1 MPTSPSHTRNSSTGA
16 KTKRDFDD
24 IIEKDNNHDQSI
36 NPNSKRRRSHLPSLP
51 SQSRAQSSPRKAKK
65 PRNNSSTSSSVQ
77 GHKFYS
83 HTEKETDLVKAI
95 IELIQYYARY
105 RPRYDQSFT
114 AERAGVTKLNKLWD
128 FDTVDNGKIY
138 LKPIQK
144 FNITEEEILFVIR
157 KAKGELREED
167 WETVEKVIAYSYSE
181 NWFIM
186 TLGGTVHD
194 ETKDNLAG
202 TVEKAINRLLN
213 ELGAQLEFS
222 RRTEFRIECTI
233 DSNQETDPP
242 TKTIIERKADV
253 GWRKNGESYPAVLAE
268 IEHSQRDYEGYEVI
282 HQYLTRSP
290 DLVVKYAFALK
301 IGYEAGSAKGLDVTW
316 TLYRR
321 VIKEG
326 NILTSEVVG
335 KPVVLRNKKRRN
347 SSSAVLNS
355 NVFNLCIRQILPK
368 RNYWDARFT
377 SEILDAKVTVTG
389 RQILDCV
396 IKAEAVAQQM
406 KNEKAASPEVPEG
419 EGSGFIVEVRPP
431 TEDEKSYRNWEL
443 VKTEKSDRA
452 SAERE
457 LREKKRKRSEEE
469 EEKDWIAEEGG
480 VAIMVGDGDSFKRTT
495 RSMARRGGEEKEVYR
510 KGRKGRV

>member
-16 KTKRDFDD
+16 NTKRDFDD
-24 IIEKDNNHDQSI
+24 FIKKDNIHDQSI
-36 NPNSKRRRSHLPSLP
+36 YSNSKRRRSHLPSLP

-77 GHKFYS
+77 RHNFSS
-83 HTEKETDLVKAI
+83 HTETETDLVKAI

-128 FDTVDNGKIY
+128 FDVVDDGKIY
-138 LKPIQK
+138 LKPVQK
-144 FNITEEEILFVIR
+144 FNITEEEIRFVIR

-167 WETVEKVIAYSYSE
+167 WETVERVIAYSYSE

-186 TLGGTVHD
+186 TLAGTVHD

-202 TVEKAINRLLN
+202 TVEKAINKLLN

-222 RRTEFRIECTI
+222 RRTEFRIACTI

-253 GWRKNGESYPAVLAE
+253 GWRKNGEPYPAVLAE
-268 IEHSQRDYEGYEVI
+268 IEHSQREHEGYEVI

-290 DLVVKYAFALK
+290 ELVVKYAFALK
-301 IGYEAGSAKGLDVTW
+301 IGYKAGSAEGMEVIW

-321 VIKEG
+321 LIKDG
-326 NILTSEVVG
+326 NKLTSEVVG
-335 KPVVLRNKKRRN
+335 KPVILRDENRCN
-347 SSSAVLNS
+347 SPSAILDS

-368 RNYWDARFT
+368 RNYWDAQFT

-396 IKAEAVAQQM
+396 INAEVVSRQM

-431 TEDEKSYRNWEL
+431 TRYEKDYKQLER
-443 VKTEKSDRA
+443 VKTKKSDRA

-457 LREKKRKRSEEE
+457 VREKKRKRLE
-469 EEKDWIAEEGG
+469 EEKEWVAEGGG
-480 VAIMVGDGDSFKRTT
+480 VAIMVGEGDPFKRTT
-495 RSMARRGGEEKEVYR
+495 RSMAKRGGGGE
-510 KGRKGRV
+510 GSA